1 MSKIRNIIRWIPS
14 NLKKLLIN
22 FILKVTS
29 YDKSYNLILNIYA
42 YKYTYIVNNIGI
54 DIVKKAIVGKGNIN
68 TVQN

>member
-14 NLKKLLIN
+14 NFKKLLIN